1 MLDDLLMEKKGY
13 PRVNSNILQINDN
26 VNFKHNKHQ
35 NFKAS
40 KTEQKLESEYKHESD
55 FDIKGKVKNNE
66 KCCNII

>member
-1 MLDDLLMEKKGY
+1 MIYWWKKK
-13 PRVNSNILQINDN
+13 VTQEFNSNILQINDN

-40 KTEQKLESEYKHESD
+40 KTEQKLESECKHESD

-66 KCCNII
+66 KCCNVI